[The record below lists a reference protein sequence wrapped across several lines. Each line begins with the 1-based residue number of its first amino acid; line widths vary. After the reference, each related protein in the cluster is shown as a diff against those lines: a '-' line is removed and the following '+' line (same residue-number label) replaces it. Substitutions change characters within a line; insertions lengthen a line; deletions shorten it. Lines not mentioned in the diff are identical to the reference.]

1 MAQSNSVSERLSA
14 RKKPTQDRSQKMVER
29 ILEATREMLK
39 ERGGFSAARI
49 TTRNIAAK
57 AGISVGSLYQYFP
70 NTEAIIYELYAEILA
85 RVARVL
91 DRFDSVEYLSLPR
104 EEFFSQLSRAMADAG
119 PDEDI
124 VLAMLSEFR
133 SRPDLAEAER
143 QHAERTSDRMAKMLQ
158 HFGSKWPIDKLRRL
172 VLYLYYLDHGGWLF
186 RDHANP
192 PPKETLDWEVSVLN
206 FLIMQCFDDVAEKSD

>member
-1 MAQSNSVSERLSA
+1 MAESNSVSERLSA

-29 ILEATREMLK
+29 ILDATRELLK
-39 ERGGFSAARI
+39 ERGGSSASRI

-70 NTEAIIYELYAEILA
+70 NTEAIIYEIYAQILA

-104 EEFFSQLSRAMADAG
+104 EEFFSKLNRAMADAG
-119 PDEDI
+119 PDRDI

-143 QHAERTSDRMAKMLQ
+143 QHAERTSERMAKMLQ
-158 HFGSKWPIDKLRRL
+158 HFGSKWPIAKLRRL
-172 VLYLYYLDHGGWLF
+172 VLYMYYLDHGGWLY
-186 RDHANP
+186 RDHVDP
-192 PPKETLDWEVSVLN
+192 PSQETLDWEVSALN
-206 FLIMQCFDDVAEKSD
+206 FMITQCFEDEPEKSD